1 VTIQQLG
8 ISPARGLVSHGW
20 IAAARTA
27 TSKRGVSAMN
37 VKQLAVTTRPMD
49 DDDAM
54 LLFELY
60 ASARAEELSRTGWKT
75 PQQRHFFRM
84 QAQTQEQHFAR
95 HYDYLDRRTICING
109 FSAGRLLVDRT
120 PSGFTIVDIALLPS
134 FRGRGIGS
142 LLIRHLLDEA
152 AELDVTVQLTIPKQN
167 PALRLCERAGFGD
180 ATDLG
185 DGWLL
190 TWHPQNHVSTAAAAA
205 ATG

>member
-1 VTIQQLG
+1 MTIHRLEVT
-8 ISPARGLVSHGW
+8 PARGLVSHGW
-20 IAAARTA
+20 IASARTM
-27 TSKRGVSAMN
+27 TSKRGASAIN

-49 DDDAM
+49 EDDAM

-84 QAQTQEQHFAR
+84 QAQIQEQHFAR
-95 HYDYLDRRTICING
+95 HYDHLDRRTICING

-120 PSGFTIVDIALLPS
+120 PTGFTIVDIGLLPS

-142 LLIRHLLDEA
+142 ILIRDLLDEA
-152 AELDVTVQLTIPKQN
+152 AELDVTVQLSIPKQN
-167 PALRLCERAGFGD
+167 PAVRLCERFGFGE

-185 DGWLL
+185 DSWLL
-190 TWHPQNHVSTAAAAA
+190 TWHPREHATVPGA